1 MGVKNLNT
9 GTYRIIR
16 EQAYAIGAELN
27 YIEQQMDY
35 VDYTKAD
42 NAVALLVSLMDRL
55 LNED

>member
-1 MGVKNLNT
+1 MNT